1 MDNQITNIGIV
12 RESRIDEHRSP
23 IIPQHIES
31 LRIKYPNLIFTLQP
45 SNTRCYSNEE
55 YENSGANIN
64 EDLSSSSIIF
74 GVKEIDRKFLINNK
88 TYLFFSHTFKISN
101 DKNEIDENKRDLLL
115 SVIDKKIR
123 LIDYENIRDK
133 STARYLGFGRFA
145 GIIGCYNTLNLCL
158 EVFQKQPLARA
169 YKINNYQRLV
179 SNLKNLYFPK
189 LKILI
194 TGDGRVSNGVIE
206 LLKETNMKE
215 VSKNEFLNNNFD
227 VPIYCNLKTIDYVK
241 NNFSDSF
248 NLNDFINNPKNY
260 SSNAINYLKKANVLI
275 SAHYWDPDSPKIF
288 EVNDLQNLLNLKVVG
303 DITCDINGSI
313 PTTIRSSTIENPN
326 YWVDKNINEIAK
338 NDEGIAV
345 MAVDNLPSELPREAS
360 EEFSLNIVNEVIPFL
375 INKDDGRILNG
386 TIASNGSF
394 LEKYHY
400 LKDYINHV

>member
-227 VPIYCNLKTIDYVK
+227 VPIYCNLKTIDYIK